1 MRLPIFAHYTYM
13 LFKQID
19 HFFVRAQF
27 SSTKL
32 LRKLMTFKA
41 INFQNKK
48 KNKKRQKMST

>member
-27 SSTKL
+27 SSTAL
-32 LRKLMTFKA
+32 TE
-41 INFQNKK
+41 INDFQ
-48 KNKKRQKMST
+48 SY